1 MNQQLKTI
9 PQISIEIDGVK
20 TAFSEMRSLS
30 ELRVQQRLSL
40 PTLCEITFQDSTE
53 NLLADEITSLG
64 AEIKINISEYVE
76 PLFVG
81 QITAVEYVY
90 EPSNIRKARVR
101 GYDKLHLLRKRQ
113 SVRAYLQMTL
123 QELIEELVSDFS
135 IEVETSE
142 EGFLHERIIQFR
154 QTDLDLIKELSERSG
169 LYFSLRQNTLH
180 IFTPEGIGES
190 VSLQLGENL
199 FEARAEINADD
210 LCRSVK
216 TTGWNTLRVENF
228 QGVSDVSRNGRNVS
242 AEIKTSAFGE
252 SFEHLI
258 SDENIL
264 DEMEAAAL
272 SQAELDRHVS
282 KEVTLWGVA
291 EGDPKINAGTPIEVQ
306 GIGAKLDGTYVV
318 SSVNHTIDATKGF
331 VSEFSTALPKPVF
344 RQKNSLA
351 TLGIVTALNDPERFG
366 RVRAKLPN
374 YNDVE
379 TDWMQVV
386 SVGAGI
392 GKGLLALPDIEDTV
406 LVLFPRGELTQ
417 GIILGGLYGMIQ
429 TEDWDWGIEEN
440 KTERFRFQTSGN
452 QKISLDDVEKTVR
465 IENSDGSFIKMSPE
479 KVSLHSTRDLEI
491 AAPGRA
497 ITIKG
502 KTIDFERIEEI
513 EEIEE
518 VEEEITEIESKEVED
533 ADSD

>member
-1 MNQQLKTI
+1 MNHQLKTI

-20 TAFSEMRSLS
+20 TAFSEMRSLA

-40 PTLCEITFQDSTE
+40 PTLCEITFLDSTE
-53 NLLADEITSLG
+53 YLLANEIMSLG
-64 AEIKINISEYVE
+64 AELKINVGEYVE
-76 PLFVG
+76 PLFSG
-81 QITAVEYVY
+81 QITAVEYLY
-90 EPSNIRKARVR
+90 EPSSIRKVRLR
-101 GYDKLHLLRKRQ
+101 GYDKLHRLRKRQ
-113 SVRAYLQMTL
+113 SVRALLQMTL
-123 QELIEELVSDFS
+123 QELIGELVSEFS
-135 IEVETSE
+135 IEIETTE
-142 EGFLHERIIQFR
+142 EGFLHERIIQFQ

-169 LYFSLRQNTLH
+169 LYFSLRENTLH

-190 VSLQLGENL
+190 VSLKLGETL
-199 FEARAEINADD
+199 LEARAEINADN

-228 QGVSDVSRNGRNVS
+228 QSVSDISRNGRSVS
-242 AEIKTSAFGE
+242 AKIREAAFGE
-252 SFEHLI
+252 NFEHII

-264 DEMEAAAL
+264 DEIEAANL
-272 SQAELDRHVS
+272 SQAELDRHIAQ
-282 KEVTLWGVA
+282 EITLWGVA
-291 EGDPKINAGTPIEVQ
+291 EGDPKINAGTPIDVQ

-318 SSVNHTIDATKGF
+318 SSVNHTIDPSKGF
-331 VSEFSTALPKPVF
+331 VSEFSTSLPKPVSKP
-344 RQKNSLA
+344 KNSLA
-351 TLGIVTALNDPERFG
+351 TLGIVTAVNDPEGFG
-366 RVRAKLPN
+366 RVRVKLPN

-379 TDWMQVV
+379 IDWMQVV

-392 GKGLLALPDIEDTV
+392 GKGLLALPDIDDTV
-406 LVLFPRGELTQ
+406 LVFFPRGELTQ
-417 GIILGGLYGMIQ
+417 GIILGGLYGMMQ
-429 TEDWDWGIEEN
+429 TEDWDWGIEED
-440 KTERFRFQTSGN
+440 KIERFRFQTSGN

-491 AAPGRA
+491 VTPGRT

-502 KTIDFERIEEI
+502 KTIDFEKV

-518 VEEEITEIESKEVED
+518 VEEEITEIESGEMED